1 VEEREGSRI
10 ARVQYDGIVR
20 LTYLDFVPEAVV
32 GDCVMVRAG
41 LAMSRVNAKIGVRT
55 H

>member
-10 ARVQYDGIVR
+10 ARVQYDGIMR

-32 GDCVMVRAG
+32 GDYVMVGAG
-41 LAMSRVNAKIGVRT
+41 FAISRVNAKKGVRT